1 MTMTS
6 ADWAA
11 LAAAAQEGGTAY
23 LEAEAAGGGAASP
36 DNSTLSA
43 TASDSLD
50 SLGLPETPS
59 AAGSTSPLVPS
70 LPPNATVAQQ
80 EAAAMAEY
88 NASPQLQAY
97 IQQAY
102 GYIGAYLLQQPE
114 LLPILVTAGLLN
126 WGQSEFD
133 GAVSQTQW
141 YQTTSQAQRNFQEIQ
156 ATDPGEAAQQISQMQ
171 DTILGEAQS
180 LGITV
185 PADQLK
191 NMAQMAVS
199 FNWSSDVIQQTL
211 RAGAGGTQS
220 SVSTSFGATA
230 TFADQAQQL
239 AGEFSIT
246 LSPAQLQKYVTQ
258 NAQGTLTA
266 DGLQQQFAQQAE
278 QMYPWMS
285 ASIQQGV
292 TPSQYLSSY
301 ASAAASTLG
310 IDPSDVNWA
319 DPKWNAALLQTVNG
333 QQQPVSVGVFQ
344 QNLMKNPQYG
354 YEYTQGARDQ
364 AYGTAQTILQ
374 TFGKVA
380 GTSS

>member
-191 NMAQMAVS
+191 KMAQMAVT

-266 DGLQQQFAQQAE
+266 DGLQEQFAQQAE

>member
-23 LEAEAAGGGAASP
+23 LEAAGGGAASP

-191 NMAQMAVS
+191 NMAQMAVT